1 MDSEKNNIEELNP
14 AIEENNQVLENQEA
28 MLQDEQISD
37 NSLEEILETET
48 TDVLTTDNNDLNIDL
63 PIDNL
68 LIKPLKSNK
77 RILQGVVVSNKPNK
91 TIIVK
96 IVRQVAHPLY
106 KKYYK
111 RSKKIMAHDEKN
123 ECNVGDTVRV
133 IESRPISKMKRWSL
147 IEIIERAK

>member
-48 TDVLTTDNNDLNIDL
+48 TDVLTTDNNDLNIDI

>member
-1 MDSEKNNIEELNP
+1 MDSENKNIEELNP
-14 AIEENNQVLENQEA
+14 DIEENNKVLDNEEP

-37 NSLEEILETET
+37 NSLQEILET
-48 TDVLTTDNNDLNIDL
+48 DSSDALTTENNDLNIDL
-63 PIDNL
+63 SINNL

-77 RILQGVVVSNKPNK
+77 RILQGVVVSTKPNK

-111 RSKKIMAHDEKN
+111 RSKKIMAHDEQN
-123 ECNVGDTVRV
+123 ECKVGDTVRV